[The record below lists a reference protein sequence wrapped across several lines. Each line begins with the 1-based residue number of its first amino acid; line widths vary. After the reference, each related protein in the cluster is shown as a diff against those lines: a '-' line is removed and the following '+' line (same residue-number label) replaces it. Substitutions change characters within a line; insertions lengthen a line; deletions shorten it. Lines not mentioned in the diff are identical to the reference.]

1 MGRRCYLLLR
11 RRHDIPIR
19 CRRDVPLTRLG
30 GVPRRHRWVFL
41 MRRNCDVAGTYRE
54 TLLRRRYEVLLAGGE
69 I

>member
-11 RRHDIPIR
+11 CRHDIPIR

-30 GVPRRHRWVFL
+30 GVPRRHRLVFL
-41 MRRNCDVAGTYRE
+41 MRRNWDVAGTYRE